1 MTYKKLPESE
11 KQEVFRLY
19 QEAGETIPA
28 LSERYG
34 VSTTTIRRI
43 IKTGENGELAPIAAL
58 SSSASLPALESM
70 STLETDRQRQL
81 RDNDPA
87 EKFAIP
93 ESPILLKPD
102 RPIPA
107 PRRLQQRSLTHRP
120 PASPTESLPPD
131 SAFSPLV
138 SKPKPLETAT
148 ESLPQK
154 VSNQPSG
161 SLSDPLPAP
170 QSDPLEDYLPI
181 SPGRQGAITDELEP
195 ELQDDLDDELDDL
208 DDLDD
213 LEDDGEDEIADEAD
227 AEALHLLVSPLAQLH
242 QQVQVLPISEAA
254 VPRTFYLVID
264 RFAELI
270 TRPLK
275 DFGDLGQLP
284 IEETQQRTLP
294 IFDNHRVARRFSNR
308 TQRVIKVPDGELLHR
323 TCSHLQAKGIT
334 RLLIN
339 GQVYGL

>member
-43 IKTGENGELAPIAAL
+43 IKTGENGELAPTGVLSIPAA
-58 SSSASLPALESM
+58 SAPESLP
-70 STLETDRQRQL
+70 TLGSERQIPL
-81 RDNDPA
+81 GDNDLA
-87 EKFAIP
+87 EKPTAP
-93 ESPILLKPD
+93 EPPILLKPD

-107 PRRLQQRSLTHRP
+107 PRRLEQRSPTHPLSGR
-120 PASPTESLPPD
+120 PTESLPPD
-131 SAFSPLV
+131 SVSSPLV
-138 SKPKPLETAT
+138 SKPKPSETTA
-148 ESLPQK
+148 ESLAQR
-154 VSNQPSG
+154 VSNQSPG
-161 SLSDPLPAP
+161 LLSDP
-170 QSDPLEDYLPI
+170 QSDPLEAYLPI
-181 SPGRQGAITDELEP
+181 SSGRQGAIADELAP
-195 ELQDDLDDELDDL
+195 ELQDDIDDELDDL

-213 LEDDGEDEIADEAD
+213 LEDDGEDEISDEAD
-227 AEALHLLVSPLAQLH
+227 AEALHLLVSPSAQLH

-254 VPRTFYLVID
+254 IPRTFYLVID

-284 IEETQQRTLP
+284 LEETQQRTLP

-339 GQVYGL
+339 GQVYGI